1 MIDLEL
7 DGIPKEE
14 LVRNLKYLYEI
25 GIALGAERDLGKL
38 LENILFYARK
48 LLSSDAGSIYLVEDR
63 FLRLAIVQ
71 NDTLK
76 GYPFKGATIPID
88 KNSIAGYVASTGR
101 LVNIEDVYNMP
112 EDLGFH
118 FDSGFDRKTGYT
130 TRSMLTLPMVTKK
143 GEIIGV
149 LQLINRKKIFE
160 RSLDSK
166 KALEELVVPF
176 TKTDEVI
183 GQAMANQA
191 AVALE
196 NSLLYNEIKELL
208 RGFIQASS
216 RAIESRDPP
225 TMGHSSRVSRLLVA
239 FARAINQEKS
249 GKFKNIEFSEDEIE
263 ELEYA
268 GILHDFGKIGVR
280 EKVLTKPTR
289 LYPEQLELIKERLSK
304 IRWLEAFKKLLDKTG
319 IDFSN
324 ELKKISEKYQSLVSF
339 IEDVNIP
346 RPLKEEERR
355 KIMEIAKRKFEED
368 GVEKSFIEE
377 DELRNL
383 LIERGTLNQ
392 EERREMESHVEHSY
406 RFLSQIPWGKEKA
419 KIPEIVYQHHEKVDG
434 SGYPRGLKGDEIL
447 IQARMMAIVDIFDAL
462 VASDRPY
469 KKALPLKV
477 ALKILKEEAE
487 AGHLDKDLVELFIEK
502 KIYKEICREDE

>member
-1 MIDLEL
+1 MDLKL
-7 DGIPKEE
+7 DNIPKEE

-38 LENILFYARK
+38 LDSILFYARK
-48 LLSSDAGSIYLVEDR
+48 LLSSDAGSIYLVEDG
-63 FLRLAIVQ
+63 FLKLAIVQ

-76 GYPFKGATIPID
+76 GYPFKGATIPIN

-112 EDLGFH
+112 KDLGFH
-118 FDSGFDRKTGYT
+118 FDPGFDKKTGYT

-149 LQLINRKKIFE
+149 LQLINRKKVFE
-160 RSLDSK
+160 KTLDSRES
-166 KALEELVVPF
+166 LEKLVIPF

-239 FARAINQEKS
+239 FARTINQEKS
-249 GKFKNIEFSEDEIE
+249 GKFKDVEFSEDEIE

-289 LYPEQLELIKERLSK
+289 LYPEQLKVIKERLSK
-304 IRWLEAFKKLLDKTG
+304 IRWMEAFRKLLDKAG
-319 IDFSN
+319 VDFSE
-324 ELKKISEKYQSLVSF
+324 ELRKISENFQSLASF
-339 IEDVNIP
+339 IESVNVP
-346 RPLKEEERR
+346 RPLKEEEKRR
-355 KIMEIAKRKFEED
+355 ILDIAKRRFEED
-368 GVEKSFIEE
+368 GVEKCLIEE
-377 DELRNL
+377 DELKNL
-383 LIERGTLNQ
+383 LIDRGTLNQ

-419 KIPEIVYQHHEKVDG
+419 KIPEIVYQHHERVDG
-434 SGYPRGLKGDEIL
+434 SGYPRGLKKDEIL
-447 IQARMMAIVDIFDAL
+447 IQSRMMAIVDIFDAL

-469 KKALPLKV
+469 KKALPLSL
-477 ALKILKEEAE
+477 ALKIIREEAE

-502 KIYKEICREDE
+502 KVYREICQEDE